1 MKEIPVYLFLG
12 FLESGKTIFIQD
24 TLCDERFNNG
34 EKTLLVICE
43 EGIEEYDPTLFS
55 GSNVTIKVI
64 DNEEELT
71 AKKLSQFQKETNCER
86 VIVEYNGMWQVASLL
101 NNMPKGFTLVQCM
114 MFADATTFISYNQN
128 MRNQTVDKL
137 RVCEL
142 VVFNRMDKAIDKM
155 ELHKIVRGVSRRADI
170 AYEYPDGNVE
180 YDDIEDPLPFD
191 VEAPVIKIE
200 DTDYALWYRDLLE
213 ETDKY
218 NGKTV
223 KFRGICA
230 YDSRMP
236 DDTFVAGRHIMTCCI
251 DDVEYSPIVCICK
264 NKHNIKSRD
273 WIMVTGTIK
282 IEYCKFY
289 QGKGP
294 VIHIEEMAMTSA
306 PAQELATFY

>member
-12 FLESGKTIFIQD
+12 FLESGKTKFIQD

-34 EKTLLVICE
+34 EKTLLVVCE
-43 EGIEEYDPTLFS
+43 EGIEEYDPSLFS
-55 GSNVTIKVI
+55 GNNVTIKFI
-64 DNEEELT
+64 DDEEDLT
-71 AKKLSQFQKETNCER
+71 AKMLSQFQKESNCER
-86 VIVEYNGMWQVASLL
+86 VIVEFNGMWQVASLL

-114 MFADATTFISYNQN
+114 MFADATTFINYNQN

-142 VVFNRMDKAIDKM
+142 VVFNRMDKSIDKM
-155 ELHKIVRGVSRRADI
+155 ELHKIVRGVSRRTDI
-170 AYEYPDGNVE
+170 AYEYPDGAVE

-191 VEAPVIKIE
+191 IDAPVIKIE
-200 DTDYALWYRDLLE
+200 DSDYALWYRDLLE

-236 DDTFVAGRHIMTCCI
+236 DNTFVAGRHIMTCCI

-273 WIMVTGTIK
+273 WVMVTGTIK

-294 VIHIEEMAMTSA
+294 VIHIEETAMTSA
-306 PAQELATFY
+306 PTQELATFY

>member
-12 FLESGKTIFIQD
+12 FLESGKTKFIQD
-24 TLCDERFNNG
+24 TLCDERFNSG
-34 EKTLLVICE
+34 EKTLLIVCE
-43 EGIEEYDPTLFS
+43 EGIEEYEPTLFS
-55 GSNVTIKVI
+55 GSNVMIKTIE
-64 DNEEELT
+64 DAEELT
-71 AKKLSQFQKETNCER
+71 SKALSRMAKESACER
-86 VIVEYNGMWQVASLL
+86 VIIEYNGMWPLEIL
-101 NNMPKGFTLVQCM
+101 MGNLPKGFRIVQCM
-114 MFADATTFISYNQN
+114 MFADATTFINYNQN

-137 RVCEL
+137 KVSEL
-142 VVFNRMDKAIDKM
+142 VVFNRMDKSIDKM
-155 ELHKIVRGVSRRADI
+155 ELHKIVRGVSRRSDI

-191 VEAPVIKIE
+191 IEAPVIKIE
-200 DTDYALWYRDLLE
+200 DSDYALWYRDLLE

-236 DDTFVAGRHIMTCCI
+236 DNTFVAGRHIMTCCI

-264 NKHNIKSRD
+264 NKHSIKSRD
-273 WIMVTGTIK
+273 WVMVTGTIK

-294 VIHIEEMAMTSA
+294 VIHIEETAMTS
-306 PAQELATFY
+306 PPKEELATFY

>member
-12 FLESGKTIFIQD
+12 FLESGKTKFIQD

-34 EKTLLVICE
+34 EKTLLIVCE
-43 EGIEEYDPTLFS
+43 EGIEEYEPTLFS
-55 GSNVTIKVI
+55 GSNVMIKTIE
-64 DNEEELT
+64 DEEELT
-71 AKKLSQFQKETNCER
+71 AKALSKMAKESASER
-86 VIVEYNGMWQVASLL
+86 VIIEYNGMWPIEKLF
-101 NNMPKGFTLVQCM
+101 NNLPKGFRIVQCM
-114 MFADATTFISYNQN
+114 MFADATTFINYNQN

-137 RVCEL
+137 KVSEL
-142 VVFNRMDKAIDKM
+142 VVFNRMNKSIDKM
-155 ELHKIVRGVSRRADI
+155 ELHKIVRGVSRRCDI

-191 VEAPVIKIE
+191 IEAPLIKIE
-200 DTDYALWYRDLLE
+200 DSDYALWYRDLLE

-218 NGKTV
+218 DGKTV

-236 DDTFVAGRHIMTCCI
+236 DNTFVAGRHIMTCCI

-264 NKHNIKSRD
+264 NKHSIKSRD
-273 WIMVTGTIK
+273 WVMVTGTIK

-294 VIHIEEMAMTSA
+294 VIHIEETAMTSA